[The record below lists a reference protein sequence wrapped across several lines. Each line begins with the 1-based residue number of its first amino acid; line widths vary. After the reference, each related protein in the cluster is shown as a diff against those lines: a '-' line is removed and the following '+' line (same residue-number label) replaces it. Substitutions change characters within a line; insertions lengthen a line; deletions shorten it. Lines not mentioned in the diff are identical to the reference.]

1 MYSDGYPYLLCN
13 DRSVD
18 QINQDVGKDLATWEN
33 FRPNILVT
41 STQGPYVEV
50 VLFCI
55 QHSFPV
61 VYYWSS

>member
-50 VLFCI
+50 VLICI
-55 QHSFPV
+55 
-61 VYYWSS
+61 